1 MNGAAPEVIYRFG
14 SYELHPN
21 RRQLLDN
28 GRPVAI
34 GQRAFDVLT
43 TLVERAGELVTKE
56 ELLQRVW
63 PGLVVEENNLQV
75 QVSALRK
82 VLGTHAIV
90 TTAARGYRF
99 TLELG
104 GQMAKVAAA
113 PAGAAE
119 LIAVLPLENL
129 SGQQE
134 EYFAD
139 GMTEALITDLAKVGG
154 LRVISR
160 SSVMRFKGSKEP
172 LAKIG
177 RALGASAVVEG
188 SVLRSGHRV
197 RISARLVRAETD
209 EYLWAERYDGELA
222 DVLGLQDQVA
232 RAIARAIGQTLRPM
246 AVSAPRRVD
255 HEVYLLDLQARHLTQ
270 QRNEAG
276 YRTALKMFEEA
287 VAKDPTY
294 APAYVGIADSLNN
307 LANHGFV
314 PEQHVRARS
323 LAAVRRALELDET
336 SAEAHRVLAFCESNF
351 DWARAIAEY
360 ERALELNPYSSS
372 TYYWFGSCLAVVG
385 HFERAHEM
393 LRRAHELDPLSLVVP
408 TVQGLV
414 YSYARRFEE
423 ALPFFSRVLR
433 IDPDFHPAL
442 RYQGEVLVELHR
454 YEEGISALTRSYELG
469 GKPSRH
475 LGYLGYAYARAG
487 QIERAR
493 QCLDELDT
501 LGQTQHVPPYF
512 PALVLSGL
520 EEHEAALDR
529 LEQGHAV
536 GDQMLRDYLKVDPQ
550 WDKMRGLPRFQALM
564 RKMAYPEAPSQA
576 ADGP

>member
-1 MNGAAPEVIYRFG
+1 M
-14 SYELHPN
+14 
-21 RRQLLDN
+21 
-28 GRPVAI
+28 
-34 GQRAFDVLT
+34 
-43 TLVERAGELVTKE
+43 LVTKD

-75 QVSALRK
+75 QVSTLRK

-90 TTAARGYRF
+90 TSAARGYRF

-104 GQMAKVAAA
+104 GHKVKVAAA

-129 SGQQE
+129 SGPQE

-160 SSVMRFKGSKEP
+160 SSVMGFKGSRGP
-172 LAKIG
+172 LAKVG

-188 SVLRSGHRV
+188 SVLRSGDRV
-197 RISARLVRAETD
+197 RISARLVRVETE
-209 EYLWAERYDGELA
+209 EYLWAERSDGELA

-246 AVSAPRRVD
+246 AASAPRRVD
-255 HEVYLLDLQARHLTQ
+255 HEVYLLDLRARHLTQ

-276 YRTALKMFEEA
+276 YRTALTMYEEA
-287 VAKDPTY
+287 AAKDPTY

-314 PEQHVRARS
+314 PVQQVRARS
-323 LAAVRRALELDET
+323 LAAVRRGLELDET
-336 SAEAHRVLAFCESNF
+336 SAEAHRVLAFCESQF
-351 DWARAIAEY
+351 DWNRAIAEF
-360 ERALELNPYSSS
+360 ERALDLNPYSSS
-372 TYYWFGSCLAVVG
+372 SCYWFGCCLAVVG
-385 HFERAHEM
+385 HFERAYEM
-393 LRRAHELDPLSLVVP
+393 LRRAHELDPLSLIVP
-408 TVQGLV
+408 TVQGVV

-442 RYQGEVLVELHR
+442 RYQGEALVELGR
-454 YEEGISALTRSYELG
+454 YQDGISALTRSYELG
-469 GKPSRH
+469 GKPPRL

-487 QIERAR
+487 ENERAR
-493 QCLDELDT
+493 QYLDELDT
-501 LGQTQHVPPYF
+501 LGQMQYVPPYF

-520 EEHEAALDR
+520 EEHEAALER
-529 LEQGHAV
+529 LERAEAV

-550 WDKMRGLPRFQALM
+550 WDKMRALPRLQSLV
-564 RKMAYPEAPSQA
+564 RKMAYPEAPSQVA
-576 ADGP
+576 GLP